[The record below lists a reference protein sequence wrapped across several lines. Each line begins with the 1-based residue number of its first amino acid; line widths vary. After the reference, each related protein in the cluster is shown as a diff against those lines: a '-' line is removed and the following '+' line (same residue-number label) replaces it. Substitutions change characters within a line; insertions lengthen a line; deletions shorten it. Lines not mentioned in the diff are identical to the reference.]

1 MVFKTSF
8 RIYWLIPSLTLH
20 KTFVNY
26 PSRFITPPSIS
37 GPRFLGIEA
46 SESIILC
53 NEGWSDVLLSVNWQE
68 YRYIIEFLH
77 KSIKAFYIQDKIY
90 IIIHMHFISK
100 PRILLV
106 PPYFRKILKYRRAI
120 RCIFLLYLVDTFCQD
135 LSICERIKMYLAV
148 LIWNLFE
155 KCRSRWTNDYFFLI
169 NDYY

>member
-53 NEGWSDVLLSVNWQE
+53 NQGLSDVLLSVNWQE
-68 YRYIIEFLH
+68 YMYIIEFLH

-106 PPYFRKILKYRRAI
+106 PPYFWKILKYRRAI